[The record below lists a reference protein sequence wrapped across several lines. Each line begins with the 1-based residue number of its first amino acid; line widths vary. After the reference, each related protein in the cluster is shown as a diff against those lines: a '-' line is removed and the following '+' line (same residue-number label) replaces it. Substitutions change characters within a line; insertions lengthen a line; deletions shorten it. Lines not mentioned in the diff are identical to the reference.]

1 MDISSSR
8 LDNEGKVESLYT
20 HIPNDDADKE
30 DMLVLC
36 SEEEFDDNDGNV
48 VLPEMIDGDDKVE
61 EPQNLM
67 TFSSHE
73 VISYY
78 KKNAR
83 QVGFGVLRRMIR
95 NTLDGH
101 PNYMIL
107 TCLRDGS
114 GTQSKSNASK
124 ATPTTNITGCKAMI
138 CAKLW
143 DDGTWYLSKV
153 VLEHNHHVSPRKARF
168 LRCFKNIND
177 IAKIRLDLNDR
188 SGMRLNKNL
197 THWFLKWGGK
207 GVENVPFGEKDC
219 RDFIAKAREF
229 RLGKG
234 GGQAFYDYFRRM
246 QDMNDDF
253 YYVMDM
259 DDDARLRNVFWADAR
274 SRATYEFFGD
284 VITFDTTYLT
294 NRYDMSF
301 APFVRVNHH
310 GQSIIFGTG
319 LLSNEDTDTFVWLF
333 ES

>member
-8 LDNEGKVESLYT
+8 LDNEGEVKSLYT

-36 SEEEFDDNDGNV
+36 SEEELDDNDDNV
-48 VLPEMIDGDDKVE
+48 VLLEMIDGDDKKYV
-61 EPQNLM
+61 
-67 TFSSHE
+67 
-73 VISYY
+73 
-78 KKNAR
+78 R

-95 NTLDGH
+95 KIPDGH

-124 ATPTTNITGCKAMI
+124 ATPTTNRTRCKARI

-153 VLEHNHHVSPRKARF
+153 VFEHNHHVSPRKARF

-177 IAKIRLDLNDR
+177 VAKRMLDLNDT
-188 SGMRLNKNL
+188 SGICLNKNFNSL
-197 THWFLKWGGK
+197 VVEMGGF
-207 GVENVPFGEKDC
+207 ENVPFGEKDC
-219 RDFIAKAREF
+219 RNFIAKAREL
-229 RLGKG
+229 RLGKE
-234 GGQAFYDYFRRM
+234 GGQVLCDYFRRM

-259 DDDARLRNVFWADAR
+259 DDNARLRNVF
-274 SRATYEFFGD
+274 
-284 VITFDTTYLT
+284 
-294 NRYDMSF
+294 
-301 APFVRVNHH
+301 
-310 GQSIIFGTG
+310 
-319 LLSNEDTDTFVWLF
+319 
-333 ES
+333 